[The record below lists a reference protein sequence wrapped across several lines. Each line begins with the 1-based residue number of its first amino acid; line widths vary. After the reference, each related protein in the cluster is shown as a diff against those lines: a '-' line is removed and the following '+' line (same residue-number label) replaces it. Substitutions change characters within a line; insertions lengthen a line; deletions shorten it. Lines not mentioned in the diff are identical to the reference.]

1 MPSRF
6 KPVCTG
12 QSLKH
17 WIFKPDI
24 SAQYSPNTHE
34 DVRTLPQSPWQPIL
48 LLYICM
54 FFFPMSMKFSHKNLT
69 IQYTPKWS
77 YEQWGFMSS
86 PSPRFPYF
94 LSFQRYF
101 QRLQGISVTHAASC
115 FEVMWTSSKL
125 NVARSQWKCFF
136 NSIMESI
143 FALQKPEGGLQHH
156 TFSKGNKCCS
166 WPFFSRFVTFFFFSP
181 LAFPPSSSACL
192 FWGQDIARVSDAVLA
207 PGLSP
212 SAASSSEENPSASPP
227 WARLPNPWFFL
238 L

>member
-1 MPSRF
+1 MELWTVRLYVVTFSSL
-6 KPVCTG
+6 PV
-12 QSLKH
+12 
-17 WIFKPDI
+17 
-24 SAQYSPNTHE
+24 
-34 DVRTLPQSPWQPIL
+34 
-48 LLYICM
+48 
-54 FFFPMSMKFSHKNLT
+54 FP
-69 IQYTPKWS
+69 
-77 YEQWGFMSS
+77 
-86 PSPRFPYF
+86 F

-101 QRLQGISVTHAASC
+101 QRLQGISVTHAAFC

-125 NVARSQWKCFF
+125 NVARSQWKCFS